1 MSDPSAKAGDV
12 LPMAL
17 APLVRVV
24 TLAEAGGDAVAAIAA
39 LLDDTPALDGLGCA
53 QRQAPAKVASLLVR
67 LGARKG
73 YRQFATRLE
82 RAIRDVAGA
91 QQRAESEERFDQATV
106 SASQPLAE
114 VLRAALGGH
123 ELPAGLVS
131 PVGWDVD
138 AGGIARLKVDE
149 ESGDVHA
156 VDVAHRPMII
166 EGRYR
171 DVHDNTVTYALA
183 WAGAHGGWHLHPVPR
198 GKAADA
204 RGLVAFAAHDAPVT
218 SNNAANLVGFL
229 ADFEAANAAH
239 IPEARVT
246 TSMGW
251 HGTGAD
257 RCFLWGRSVISRD
270 GVLGGDAVEDVPP
283 AKWRPGQ
290 LHLLVTEP
298 GVRALADG
306 FRASGTW
313 EGWLAA
319 VAVAARHPVVMLGV
333 YAALVPPLMAVVP
346 TIANFVVDFC
356 GETSRGKTTTL
367 RLAASVWGNPD
378 ERGGGLVMSWDAT
391 RVYVERAAALTD
403 YLPTFLDDTKRARKP
418 EDVGRT
424 LYDFASGVGRGRGS
438 LLAIQRTTR
447 SHGVLLSTGEAP
459 ATSFTNDGGTR
470 ARTLCLWGSPFGG
483 VGPETVEDVHRLASA
498 VLAHHGHAG
507 PRLVEWL
514 LSGQDAVRQV
524 RELYRAAVERWTAL
538 ANGNAVAG
546 RTAHYVAALDVAKSL
561 LHGALGVPA
570 PAEDPITA
578 AWTAV
583 VEASF
588 EADRASDALRDVLSW
603 ATAQQH
609 RFYGRM
615 EGEPGSDDTPA
626 AGWLGAWSS
635 RADWRFL
642 GVLPTELRAFLERQR
657 YDTEAILRTWEQ
669 RGWMQREEGHRTK
682 KVTVGGRKE
691 RCVVITRTGIDGVNN
706 EDRP

>member
-1 MSDPSAKAGDV
+1 VSEARSPAGDV

-24 TLAEAGGDAVAAIAA
+24 TLAESGADAVGAVAA
-39 LLDDTPALDGLGCA
+39 LLDDSAALDGLAAA

-73 YRQFATRLE
+73 YRQFAGRLE
-82 RAIRDVAGA
+82 RAIREVATA
-91 QQRAESEERFDQATV
+91 QQRAESEERFDQATA
-106 SASQPLAE
+106 SASRPLE
-114 VLRAALGGH
+114 EALGSALAGH

-131 PVGWDVD
+131 PPGWDVD
-138 AGGIARLKVDE
+138 RSGIARLKVDDD
-149 ESGDVHA
+149 SGEVQA

-183 WAGAHGGWHLHPVPR
+183 WSGAHSGWHVHPVPR

-218 SNNAANLVGFL
+218 SNNAANLVAFL
-229 ADFEAANAAH
+229 SDFEAANAEH
-239 IPEARVT
+239 LPEARVT

-251 HGTGAD
+251 HGTGAE
-257 RCFLWGRSVISRD
+257 RCFLWGRSVIGRD
-270 GVLGGDAVEDVPP
+270 GVLVGDAVEDVPP
-283 AKWRPGQ
+283 ARWRPGQ

-319 VAVAARHPVVMLGV
+319 VAVAARHPVVMLGI

-438 LLAIQRTTR
+438 LQAIQRTTR

-483 VGPETVEDVHRLASA
+483 VGPETVGAVHQLANA

-507 PRLVEWL
+507 PRLVSWL

-524 RELYRAAVERWTAL
+524 RELYREAVERWTAL
-538 ANGNAVAG
+538 ANGNPVAG
-546 RTAHYVAALDVAKSL
+546 RAAHYVAALDLAKAL
-561 LHGALGVPA
+561 LHGPLGVPA
-570 PAEDPITA
+570 PAEDPIGA
-578 AWTAV
+578 AWAAV
-583 VEASF
+583 VDASF
-588 EADRASDALRDVLSW
+588 EAVGSGGLSGRRCGAS
-603 ATAQQH
+603 
-609 RFYGRM
+609 
-615 EGEPGSDDTPA
+615 
-626 AGWLGAWSS
+626 
-635 RADWRFL
+635 
-642 GVLPTELRAFLERQR
+642 LP
-657 YDTEAILRTWEQ
+657 
-669 RGWMQREEGHRTK
+669 
-682 KVTVGGRKE
+682 
-691 RCVVITRTGIDGVNN
+691 NS
-706 EDRP
+706 DRPTG

>member
-1 MSDPSAKAGDV
+1 MSEARSPAGDV

-24 TLAEAGGDAVAAIAA
+24 TLAESGADAVGAVAA
-39 LLDDTPALDGLGCA
+39 LLDDSASLDGLGAA

-73 YRQFATRLE
+73 YRQFASRLE
-82 RAIRDVAGA
+82 RAIREVATA
-91 QQRAESEERFDQATV
+91 QQRAESEERFDQATA
-106 SASQPLAE
+106 SAARPLE
-114 VLRAALGGH
+114 EALGGALAGH

-131 PVGWDVD
+131 PPGWDVD
-138 AGGIARLKVDE
+138 RSGIARLKVDDD
-149 ESGDVHA
+149 SGEVQA

-171 DVHDNTVTYALA
+171 DVHDNTVTYALS
-183 WAGAHGGWHLHPVPR
+183 WSGAHSGWHVHPVPR

-218 SNNAANLVGFL
+218 SNNAANLVAFL
-229 ADFEAANAAH
+229 SDFEAANAEH
-239 IPEARVT
+239 LPEARVT

-251 HGTGAD
+251 HGTGVE
-257 RCFLWGRSVISRD
+257 RCFLWGRSVIGRD
-270 GVLGGDAVEDVPP
+270 GVLVGDAVEDVPP
-283 AKWRPGQ
+283 ARWRPGQ

-319 VAVAARHPVVMLGV
+319 VAVAARHPVVMLGI

-438 LLAIQRTTR
+438 LQAIQRTTR

-483 VGPETVEDVHRLASA
+483 VGPETVGAVHQLANA
-498 VLAHHGHAG
+498 VLVHHGHAG
-507 PRLVEWL
+507 PRLVSWL
-514 LSGQDAVRQV
+514 LSGQDPVRQV
-524 RELYRAAVERWTAL
+524 RELYREAVERWTAL
-538 ANGNAVAG
+538 ANGNPVAG
-546 RTAHYVAALDVAKSL
+546 RAAHYVAALDLAKAL
-561 LHGALGVPA
+561 LHGPLGVPE
-570 PAEDPITA
+570 PAEDPIGA
-578 AWTAV
+578 AWAAV
-583 VEASF
+583 VDASF
-588 EADRASDALRDVLSW
+588 EADRASDALRDLLSW

-609 RFYGRM
+609 RFYGRL
-615 EGEPGSDDTPA
+615 EGEPGSDETPA

-635 RADWRFL
+635 RPDWRFL
-642 GVLPTELRAFLERQR
+642 AVLPTELRAFLERHK
-657 YDTEAILRTWEQ
+657 YDAEAVLRTWEQ
-669 RGWMQREEGHRTK
+669 RGWTQREEGHRTK

-691 RCVVITRTGIDGVNN
+691 RCVVLTRTAVEG
-706 EDRP
+706 